1 MYRLKRTPDL
11 LAALHDH
18 ARRARGWRL
27 AYFLQLFTS
36 LLLVVLLLVSAARR
50 DGAAGAGRVPFE
62 DTRPVEDV
70 LPPRPEPEPPVIPL
84 PEPVAAPLPELEVR
98 LILCTAYCQCPLCC
112 GEYSDGITA
121 CGKPVSANGG
131 HFVAADTTHYPF
143 QTRLSIP
150 GYADGRPVP
159 VLDRGGAIKG
169 PTRLDLFFADDPGNP
184 GSGHRKALKWGRRW
198 VAVTILRE
206 GQR

>member
-36 LLLVVLLLVSAARR
+36 LLLVVLLLASAARR
-50 DGAAGAGRVPFE
+50 DGAAGAGRVPLG
-62 DTRPVEDV
+62 DARPVRAVHD
-70 LPPRPEPEPPVIPL
+70 PDTGWRFADEPEPPVIPL

-98 LILCTAYCQCPLCC
+98 TMKVTAYCPCAKCC
-112 GEYSDGITA
+112 GEWADGVTA
-121 CGKPVSANGG
+121 SGKRCASLGR
-131 HFVAADTTHYPF
+131 FVAAPKDIPF
-143 QTRLSIP
+143 GTMLVVP
-150 GYADGRPVP
+150 GYGTVP
-159 VLDRGGAIKG
+159 VEDRGGAIKG
-169 PTRLDLFFADDPGNP
+169 NRLDVYCDTHSA
-184 GSGHRKALKWGRRW
+184 ALRWGVRDL
-198 VAVTILRE
+198 AVTILRE